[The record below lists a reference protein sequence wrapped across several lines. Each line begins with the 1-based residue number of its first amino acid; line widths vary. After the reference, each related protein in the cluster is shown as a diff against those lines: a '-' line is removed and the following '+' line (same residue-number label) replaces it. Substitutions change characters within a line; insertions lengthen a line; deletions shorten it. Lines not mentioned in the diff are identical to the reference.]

1 MSCAQTEPAIITH
14 KVCPL
19 AAAYPQQHNSDCL
32 GEVCACYV
40 KIVKRRSIRI
50 GDITFDDP
58 KHIYS
63 YRGCGLVTHVP
74 WELKKRKE
82 KPKNVKARLKEA
94 Q

>member
-1 MSCAQTEPAIITH
+1 MSCTQTEPAIITH

-19 AAAYPQQHNSDCL
+19 AAAYPEQHNSDCL
-32 GEVCACYV
+32 GEACACYV

-58 KHIYS
+58 KHVYT

-82 KPKNVKARLKEA
+82 KRKNVKAQVKEA